1 MRYGKIQILSQTKS
15 YCGCISWELAAEIPD
30 IAKASE
36 EELSEEMV
44 CTPITNT
51 RFTTKMGIFDFHTDR
66 EGVATILEYGE
77 LQKFPRV
84 TE

>member
-36 EELSEEMV
+36 YEGGKIGFNKFFEG
-44 CTPITNT
+44 
-51 RFTTKMGIFDFHTDR
+51 KIFDS
-66 EGVATILEYGE
+66 
-77 LQKFPRV
+77 
-84 TE
+84 